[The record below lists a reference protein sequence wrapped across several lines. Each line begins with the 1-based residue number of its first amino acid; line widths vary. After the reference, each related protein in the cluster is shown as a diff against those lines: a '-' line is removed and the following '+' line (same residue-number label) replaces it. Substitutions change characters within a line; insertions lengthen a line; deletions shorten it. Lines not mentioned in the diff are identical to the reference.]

1 MGKPNFDEVWKGD
14 GSSLTSTKLLSLKR
28 AYSGHYRRIHRG
40 SMKPYDTWKQEF
52 MLDRCC
58 NEKDFIKELV
68 IASSPH
74 VLLNLLLIVYLLF
87 GTVVLQY
94 MDKGIAKE
102 DFPPALLFAFTTI
115 TTIGYGSIYPTT
127 DLGKISCIVYC
138 VVGIPLIFLVLSN
151 NGQFLVDAYS
161 IIRKSSGGKTAAS
174 EGLPIWLSVM
184 LLCLHSLVG
193 GLIFSTWLGQM
204 RFFDAV
210 YCSFISVSTIGYGD
224 LVPVPDTLA
233 HTVAIIAF
241 LSAGVVILS
250 TLFETFGCYLQ
261 YVHYIGRPFRGT
273 KDVEVW
279 FGGSMLTVQELITLV
294 AEQFGICPRRLKAVL
309 RDLDSILEAACD
321 DTVKN
326 RSESLYKTG
335 EVIRNESRVIVL
347 ENGDRRTVLV
357 TRENTVEEDA
367 EGMPL
372 YQIPSNSSMQKL
384 IVRDAG
390 NALQA
395 LRVIHRMLSKT
406 SHRAPPRA
414 RKLRNERR
422 ITV

>member
-1 MGKPNFDEVWKGD
+1 M
-14 GSSLTSTKLLSLKR
+14 
-28 AYSGHYRRIHRG
+28 
-40 SMKPYDTWKQEF
+40 
-52 MLDRCC
+52 
-58 NEKDFIKELV
+58 V

-294 AEQFGICPRRLKAVL
+294 AEQFG
-309 RDLDSILEAACD
+309 
-321 DTVKN
+321 
-326 RSESLYKTG
+326 
-335 EVIRNESRVIVL
+335 SRVIVL